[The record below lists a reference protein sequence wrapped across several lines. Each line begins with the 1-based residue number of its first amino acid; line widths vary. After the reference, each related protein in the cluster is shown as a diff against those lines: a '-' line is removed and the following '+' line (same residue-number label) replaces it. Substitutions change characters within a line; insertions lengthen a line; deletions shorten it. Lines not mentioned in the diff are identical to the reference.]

1 MQIVAERYVGV
12 LADYSVIYLI
22 ECTTCYALLGF
33 PGQGH
38 VCDGSPL
45 TAIEIVESI
54 ELAELVE
61 KLKKVYPLPKFLQGQ

>member
-1 MQIVAERYVGV
+1 MHIVAERFVGV
-12 LADYSVIYLI
+12 LEDYSVIYLI

-38 VCDGSPL
+38 ICDGKPL

-54 ELAELVE
+54 ELAELME
-61 KLKKVYPLPKFLQGQ
+61 KLKRIYPLPTFLQGQ